1 MAMDGVPPAAVGGQT
16 QSISAETPMLQPS
29 SMLSR
34 TGVHTGPLYVSHTAT
49 PIPQIAALRQGTPR
63 PVGVL
68 ITRPF
73 YNQSHQTIHQ
83 APPLIGRG
91 TPVLINTC
99 PGPSVVSTTDAGHA
113 PSGAVSVSS
122 SPRPLVWNALVG
134 SCQQRESTP
143 LSSSTSTHTRSPV
156 IFTAA
161 ARPTS
166 ETIRLPYNVIL
177 SAPISTTQV
186 WPRGSTILISKAPLI
201 HSIPLSTNTPTAPRL
216 PSSSDLSAP
225 TGCCRPAHLL
235 RLPNSST
242 SVTLP
247 SSPVPTTQPVRVPT
261 CSGSVPSADA
271 FLPATPGVCMDT
283 NELPI
288 KRTQKITRLPA
299 NEPTTSIFPPTRRL
313 TTDKA
318 TTVPMS
324 FLPIAPKRFRSA
336 TEDFDRPLILV
347 NTVREDRLPMEETC
361 PLPITVS
368 YPPVENPKV
377 VVETSTLL
385 HAATVFIQEALETV
399 KMLAPVEVTE
409 LAPHAPAL
417 EWCISTAST
426 STQPLQSSPDVWS
439 PLILVSPMVQQPLK
453 RKRRHARSTTATSGV
468 VEPLEPPTK
477 MAHSQFAFTGKST
490 VPSSAPLFP
499 KPGDSNTSPA
509 EVLHAPSVP
518 PGPIFPIEDLHR
530 LLGSDPP
537 TSLRPVLDTPYPFLH
552 SFNLVL
558 RKIIPRRPLVSS
570 ASALEDDTMDVDVD
584 SHRPP
589 VIRPSCRFLAS
600 IGRSLVGEQFRAH
613 SETTSHRAPYRKL
626 AGLKAKTGQHKDSSD
641 ADNNPKIQDHH
652 DTFPR
657 AREDK
662 VLRTLPFCLSTLE
675 VRHLAWRPKHLGV
688 AHESTCVRRGCPFVA
703 DSFFSLSHHLE
714 QGHWLLVSL
723 NQSSQ
728 APLFSAPV
736 DVARTHRIVS
746 RKLLRCGG
754 AASVKYSCPVC
765 SMYFTAAHG
774 VQAHMSKN
782 HGIQNFHSS
791 DACVSVR
798 CWNCGDTTDR
808 NQRYLVCQVAQ
819 AEDESARR
827 AVILQQLSSDPA
839 RAINAHSM
847 AVYLLCPNPE
857 ARFSLPTQLANHL
870 LPVTDVSP
878 LAPSFSL
885 RYTRAIS
892 ALTGYMQPCLVSS
905 QETGRTVPPAP
916 SEPLILRKFLEETFR
931 TPSHLLDLTHTK
943 TAPPTSQPLR
953 PRPASNSDNGVAS
966 SQCAPQPLSTLRG
979 QRHRFFLQ
987 APLPPARAQPFP
999 NNPLTPLPRIAPK
1012 PVVFALR
1019 PRLPPSSDSQSP
1031 ATSTADATMPP
1042 IYRLVGS
1049 SANALRL
1056 GQSSSNTSSSEFAS
1070 FIEAAKR
1077 QQQNLVDNAS
1087 SNSTAVRILRAVP
1100 LPPGL
1105 SSAASLS
1112 TPSTS
1117 LVASAFPVPVVVTSS
1132 PAIGTIPRASE
1143 STALTPALQEAL
1155 KRPAWFPT
1163 MQPSGF
1169 RLASSRPLPPPY
1181 SWSQTSFNPPVISP
1195 TVGDRALPRGPQ
1207 IVCPICAFTSYERNV
1222 IMQHIVDEH

>member
-1 MAMDGVPPAAVGGQT
+1 
-16 QSISAETPMLQPS
+16 MLQPS

-34 TGVHTGPLYVSHTAT
+34 TGVHTGPLCASHAAT

-63 PVGVL
+63 PVGLL

-83 APPLIGRG
+83 GPPIIGRG

-99 PGPSVVSTTDAGHA
+99 PGPSVVSTTDVGHA
-113 PSGAVSVSS
+113 SSGAVSVPP
-122 SPRPLVWNALVG
+122 SPRPLVWNAFVG
-134 SCQQRESTP
+134 SCQQRESTS
-143 LSSSTSTHTRSPV
+143 LSSSTSVHTRSPA
-156 IFTAA
+156 IFTST

-177 SAPISTTQV
+177 SAPISTAQV
-186 WPRGSTILISKAPLI
+186 WPRGSTILISKTPLI

-216 PSSSDLSAP
+216 SSSPDLSAP
-225 TGCCRPAHLL
+225 TGCDRPAHLL
-235 RLPNSST
+235 RLPNLRT

-261 CSGSVPSADA
+261 CSGPVPSADA
-271 FLPATPGVCMDT
+271 FLPATPCVCMDT

-288 KRTQKITRLPA
+288 KRIQKITRLPA
-299 NEPTTSIFPPTRRL
+299 KEPTTPIFPPTRRL

-318 TTVPMS
+318 TTAPMS
-324 FLPIAPKRFRSA
+324 FLPIAPKRFHPA
-336 TEDFDRPLILV
+336 PEDFDRPLILV
-347 NTVREDRLPMEETC
+347 NTVHEDRLPMEETC
-361 PLPITVS
+361 PLPTTVS
-368 YPPVENPKV
+368 YPPVEHPKV
-377 VVETSTLL
+377 VVETSTVI

-399 KMLAPVEVTE
+399 TMLAPVEVAE

-426 STQPLQSSPDVWS
+426 STQPLKSSRDAWS
-439 PLILVSPMVQQPLK
+439 PLILVSPTVQQPLK

-477 MAHSQFAFTGKST
+477 MAHSQFAFTGESIA
-490 VPSSAPLFP
+490 PSSTPFLP
-499 KPGDSNTSPA
+499 KAGYSNTSPT
-509 EVLHAPSVP
+509 EVPHAPSVP

-537 TSLRPVLDTPYPFLH
+537 TSLRPVLDIPYPFLH

-570 ASALEDDTMDVDVD
+570 DSALEDDTMDVDVD
-584 SHRPP
+584 SRRPP

-613 SETTSHRAPYRKL
+613 SETTSHRTPYRKL
-626 AGLKAKTGQHKDSSD
+626 AGLRTKMGQHKDPSD
-641 ADNNPKIQDHH
+641 ADNNPKIQDYH

-657 AREDK
+657 VREDK
-662 VLRTLPFCLSTLE
+662 VLRTLAFCLSTPE

-688 AHESTCVRRGCPFVA
+688 AHESTCVRCGCPFVA

-714 QGHWLLVSL
+714 HGHWLLVSL

-728 APLFSAPV
+728 APPFSAPV

-765 SMYFTAAHG
+765 SMYFAAAHG
-774 VQAHMSKN
+774 IQAHMSKN

-808 NQRYLVCQVAQ
+808 NQRHLVCQVAQ

-878 LAPSFSL
+878 LASSFSL

-905 QETGRTVPPAP
+905 QETGRNVPPAP
-916 SEPLILRKFLEETFR
+916 SEPLILRKVLEETFR
-931 TPSHLLDLTHTK
+931 TPSNLLDLTRTK
-943 TAPPTSQPLR
+943 TAPPTSQPFR
-953 PRPASNSDNGVAS
+953 PRPASNSDNSVAS
-966 SQCAPQPLSTLRG
+966 SQCAPQPLSSLRG
-979 QRHRFFLQ
+979 RHRFFLQ
-987 APLPPARAQPFP
+987 VPLPPARAQPFP
-999 NNPLTPLPRIAPK
+999 NNPLTPLPPIAPK

-1019 PRLPPSSDSQSP
+1019 PRLPPSSSSQST

-1049 SANALRL
+1049 SANAPRL
-1056 GQSSSNTSSSEFAS
+1056 GQPPSNTSSSEFAS

-1087 SNSTAVRILRAVP
+1087 STSTAVRILRTVP

-1117 LVASAFPVPVVVTSS
+1117 SVTPSFPVTVVVTSS
-1132 PAIGTIPRASE
+1132 PAIGPISRASE
-1143 STALTPALQEAL
+1143 STAPTHALQEAL

-1163 MQPSGF
+1163 VQPSGF
-1169 RLASSRPLPPPY
+1169 RLASPRSLPPPH
-1181 SWSQTSFNPPVISP
+1181 SWSQTSFNSPVISP
-1195 TVGDRALPRGPQ
+1195 TVGNRALPRGPQ